1 MRKVRNYAGNYQ
13 DKKTYDPDDYNSFW
27 KFTAHDVGFLTG
39 GVFVLCGVAIAE
51 GIRLG
56 KRKVAQSRGE
66 TVPPYDPWSS
76 R

>member
-1 MRKVRNYAGNYQ
+1 MRKVRNFAGNYPE
-13 DKKTYDPDDYNSFW
+13 KKQYDPNEYDSFW

-39 GVFVLCGVAIAE
+39 GAFVLVGVAIAE

-56 KRKVAQSRGE
+56 KRNAARANGE
-66 TVPPYDPWSS
+66 VVPPYDPWSS